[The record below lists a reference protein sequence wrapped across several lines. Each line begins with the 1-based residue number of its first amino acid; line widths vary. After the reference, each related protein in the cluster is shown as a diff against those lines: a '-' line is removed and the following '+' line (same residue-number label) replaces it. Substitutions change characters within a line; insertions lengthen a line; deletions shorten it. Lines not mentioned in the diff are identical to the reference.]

1 MEINEKIKN
10 AEFKIFPNCK
20 AIDFCIL
27 PNKRILVTTQNSIRV
42 FNQILQEIK
51 IIDVS
56 KWTAFGCA
64 INHRNEIY
72 ISNASNNCID
82 IYNLNLEKIK
92 ACGSKGNGYG
102 EFDDIGRMKWIDPYL
117 YVCDLKNKR
126 IQVLDI
132 DLKFLYLIKLNDTP
146 RSLQVFNKTI
156 GVCSNDGTYFYDL
169 ETRQLKNEIKTLDG
183 VINLMNSKFYIG
195 THINTTFKMNCYDEN
210 GYLIQQIEISEKL
223 KDFITSPWHFHIFVN
238 EREIFLFSWC
248 SNIQ

>member
-1 MEINEKIKN
+1 MKTINI
-10 AEFKIFPNCK
+10 
-20 AIDFCIL
+20 
-27 PNKRILVTTQNSIRV
+27 
-42 FNQILQEIK
+42 
-51 IIDVS
+51 S

-64 INHRNEIY
+64 LNHRNEIY

-92 ACGSKGNGYG
+92 AFGSKGNGYG

-156 GVCSNDGTYFYDL
+156 GVCSND
-169 ETRQLKNEIKTLDG
+169 
-183 VINLMNSKFYIG
+183 
-195 THINTTFKMNCYDEN
+195 
-210 GYLIQQIEISEKL
+210 
-223 KDFITSPWHFHIFVN
+223 
-238 EREIFLFSWC
+238 
-248 SNIQ
+248 